1 METIGIR
8 KLQQN
13 AAATVE
19 RVRQGA
25 IIEVTVRGRP
35 VAKLVPIRGTILDQ
49 LEAEGMLTRA
59 TGRLEDLG
67 PPRIKLPPGESASET
82 LARLRADER

>member
-1 METIGIR
+1 MESIGIR

-25 IIEVTVRGRP
+25 TIQVTVRGHP
-35 VAKLVPIRGTILDQ
+35 VAQLVPIRGTLLDQ
-49 LEAEGMLTRA
+49 LVAAGRVTRA
-59 TGRLEDLG
+59 TGTLNDLP
-67 PPRIKLPPGESASET
+67 PPRIKLPPGESASAF